1 MRLFEKIKLHTMDS
15 TKSRVI
21 LVLGKPLVYYQR
33 ENFFKSF
40 TFAWNL
46 PVKNTSIPVFYLKV
60 NRLADYTLP
69 CIQYYAGFVFLIGMS
84 NLYQVGEKN

>member
-33 ENFFKSF
+33 EHFLNLLLLHGICQSKIPLFPFF
-40 TFAWNL
+40 
-46 PVKNTSIPVFYLKV
+46 I
-60 NRLADYTLP
+60 
-69 CIQYYAGFVFLIGMS
+69 
-84 NLYQVGEKN
+84 